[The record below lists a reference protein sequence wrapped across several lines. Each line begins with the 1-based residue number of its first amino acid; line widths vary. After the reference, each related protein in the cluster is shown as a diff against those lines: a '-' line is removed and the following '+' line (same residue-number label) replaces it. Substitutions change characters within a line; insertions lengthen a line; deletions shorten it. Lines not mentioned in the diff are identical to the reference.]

1 MAVVGHLPADET
13 WLQRVWSRGVKRR
26 ASGHIWL
33 PAVSAAPDVLPIE
46 GHVTDDERTS
56 RDIRLE
62 EETQAADLDLPAS
75 QRPAGIGVGFRA
87 CGNPTFLQ
95 GELALHG
102 RLVQEDSRDKLGLV
116 QQPVAVLKLERHTGD
131 GETSDL

>member
-1 MAVVGHLPADET
+1 MTDE
-13 WLQRVWSRGVKRR
+13 
-26 ASGHIWL
+26 
-33 PAVSAAPDVLPIE
+33 
-46 GHVTDDERTS
+46 ERMS

-75 QRPAGIGVGFRA
+75 QRPAGIGSGVGFRA
-87 CGNPTFLQ
+87 CGNPAFLQ